1 MKAENAIQPKV
12 STKTK
17 VSSKATTVFCTLTI
31 VGVAMAAFFSRFQT
45 GLDREIFIGIGSAMF
60 GGALAFF
67 LGQAFKDK

>member
-1 MKAENAIQPKV
+1 
-12 STKTK
+12 
-17 VSSKATTVFCTLTI
+17 VFCTLTI
-31 VGVAMAAFFSRFQT
+31 VGVAMAAIFSQFQT